1 MRTWVFHP
9 LIFYPLALLLAVLVI
24 AVSARPQSFPR
35 APAPVAGQIEQG
47 ALVLQGAAFN
57 SPSDDPGVQYIT
69 VKRDNWGQ
77 ALSLK
82 IAQRPGRPPP
92 TPRDHGVRV
101 LLDPARAA
109 AVAGHAVTVEVSY
122 LPSPVNAANAL
133 AVSLQSAGP
142 STWVTRPTPPQPG
155 TLRFELPA
163 QANPTA
169 LGLRA
174 VASGGDADEAY
185 GLEITRIRITPHSG

>member
-9 LIFYPLALLLAVLVI
+9 LVFYPLALVLAVLVI

-35 APAPVAGQIEQG
+35 AAAPVAGQVEQG

-57 SPSDDPGVQYIT
+57 SPGDDPGAQYVT

-82 IAQRPGRPPP
+82 IAQLPGRPAP
-92 TPRDHGVRV
+92 TPQDHGVRV

-109 AVAGHAVTVEVSY
+109 SIAGRPVTVEIAY
-122 LPSPVNAANAL
+122 LPSPVNAASAL
-133 AVSLQSAGP
+133 AVSLQGAGAAN
-142 STWVTRPTPPQPG
+142 WVIRPTPPQPG

-169 LGLRA
+169 IGLRA
-174 VASGGDADEAY
+174 IASNGEEDEAY
-185 GLEITRIRITPHSG
+185 GLEITRIRVTPHSG